1 MLDYKYIYLVN
12 LIDTFKTKGY
22 DSLNMYDRY
31 HILLTVLDYLTK
43 GFNKNL
49 GKVLKSLDF
58 PESMIEEYPVLGFDK
73 EGYNV
78 PRLSDLSMLCI
89 QRNRLMFN
97 NNNHLNF
104 KIFRKNELYSI
115 HDKNNFIIEYIK
127 NIYLNIPETITTIL
141 INRYQ
146 QKERD
151 REWKRRYK
159 NTSYKH
165 LHSSSTSSEEEEESD
180 EEEDYYYNVY

>member
-1 MLDYKYIYLVN
+1 MLDYKYVYLVN
-12 LIDTFKTKGY
+12 LIDTFKNKGY
-22 DSLNMYDRY
+22 ESLNMYDRY

-49 GKVLKSLDF
+49 GKVLKFLDF
-58 PESMIEEYPVLGFDK
+58 PESLIEEYPVLGFDK

-89 QRNRLMFN
+89 QRNRLLFN
-97 NNNHLNF
+97 NNNHLNL

-115 HDKNNFIIEYIK
+115 HDKNNFIIEYVK
-127 NIYLNIPETITTIL
+127 NIYLNLPQTIITIL

-146 QKERD
+146 YKEKN
-151 REWKRRYK
+151 KRLK
-159 NTSYKH
+159 HNYKH
-165 LHSSSTSSEEEEESD
+165 VVSVYLTSSESEEEESE

>member
-1 MLDYKYIYLVN
+1 MLDYKYVYLVN
-12 LIDTFKTKGY
+12 LIDTFKNKGY
-22 DSLNMYDRY
+22 KTLNMYDRY

-43 GFNKNL
+43 GFSKNL
-49 GKVLKSLDF
+49 GKVLKFLDL
-58 PESMIEEYPVLGFDK
+58 PESTMKEYPVLGFGD

-78 PRLSDLSMLCI
+78 PKLSDLSMLCI
-89 QRNRLMFN
+89 QRNRLMFH

-151 REWKRRYK
+151 RRFKH
-159 NTSYKH
+159 TYKH
-165 LHSSSTSSEEEEESD
+165 VVYLTSSESEEET

>member
-1 MLDYKYIYLVN
+1 MLDYKYVYLVN

-49 GKVLKSLDF
+49 GKVLKFLDF
-58 PESMIEEYPVLGFDK
+58 PESIIEEYPVIGFDK

-78 PRLSDLSMLCI
+78 PRLSDLSILCI

-104 KIFRKNELYSI
+104 KIFRTNELYSI
-115 HDKNNFIIEYIK
+115 HDKNNFIIEYVK
-127 NIYLNIPETITTIL
+127 NIYLNIPQTITTIL

-151 REWKRRYK
+151 RQLNRWCK
-159 NTSYKH
+159 NHVTVYLTS
-165 LHSSSTSSEEEEESD
+165 SESEEEESEEEEE
-180 EEEDYYYNVY
+180 YYYNVY

>member
-104 KIFRKNELYSI
+104 KIFRTNELYSI
-115 HDKNNFIIEYIK
+115 HDKNNFIIEYVK
-127 NIYLNIPETITTIL
+127 NIYLNLPQTITTIL
-141 INRYQ
+141 INRYLRKKQ
-146 QKERD
+146 D
-151 REWKRRYK
+151 RELTRWCK
-159 NTSYKH
+159 NHVSVYLTS
-165 LHSSSTSSEEEEESD
+165 SESEEESEEEEE
-180 EEEDYYYNVY
+180 EYYYVY